1 MTPRFPTITAP
12 LPTDPRVISLASS
25 AAMPRREAYA
35 AAVEVWQ
42 WLAAMADGITVPAD
56 VDAVDAVVDCEGFG
70 KRMLEAQLIGTADGL
85 IVLPEEL
92 RQKPTARG
100 ADAVRPLEETP
111 DDRRRRKN
119 REAQQRRRNELRL
132 MGAKP
137 RRRKTPPREKR
148 SLGQLAGCEV
158 IASDGPYGVFAMLS
172 GAIPEVIK
180 AGEKHWDIKTL
191 TLADV
196 APSLLAK
203 LRKLD
208 SPSQNALAPDAGR
221 RAFKPSADEL
231 QTAVDALVSGS
242 TDDTDRMTHDD
253 MSAPVIARQQT
264 SSLCHQSVSKTS
276 SFSAIK
282 NAPNPNV
289 SKGLGD
295 ADMSLHRYD
304 DAPSSSL
311 LLISSSSSEEEKQ
324 KDDKQ
329 RHRETLVA
337 RFAAAINTTT
347 SHVWE
352 LLRGGSAGKSEL
364 SRRLRDA
371 GVDSKTGLPLVTP
384 TARPSDDVPTANL
397 GAGAQKPPSA
407 AKADFAAGGKK
418 PSPAASPP
426 PDDDFH
432 NRKTAAM
439 RLLADAAAADAAVG
453 PIRAPESPIGTD
465 TSVQTSTN
473 EQPTSGPLGPSD
485 AIGGKP
491 DADGQRPES
500 GSSGGAGDLGDD
512 ASHDA
517 SQLGPAIIADDSQPT
532 GPRGKSPQNGDLG
545 PAASADGPQ
554 PTAAIDITIADAGA
568 DARDDAGGN
577 ANLQED
583 LPSSVGWTHGH

>member
-1 MTPRFPTITAP
+1 MSPRFPTITAP
-12 LPTDPRVISLASS
+12 LPTDPRIIALASS

-42 WLAAMADGITVPAD
+42 WLSAMADGITVAAD
-56 VDAVDAVVDCEGFG
+56 VEAVDAVVGCEGFG
-70 KRMLEAQLIGTADGL
+70 KRMLDVQLIGTADGL

-92 RQKPTARG
+92 RQKTTARG

-111 DDRRRRKN
+111 DERRRRKN

-180 AGEKHWDIKTL
+180 AGEKHWNIKTL
-191 TLADV
+191 TLEDV

-208 SPSQNALAPDAGR
+208 SPSQNALAPDVGR
-221 RAFKPSADEL
+221 RTFKPSADEL

-242 TDDTDRMTHDD
+242 SDDTDRMTHDD

-264 SSLCHQSVSKTS
+264 SALCHQSVSKTS

-282 NAPNPNV
+282 NAPKPSV
-289 SKGLGD
+289 FKGLGD
-295 ADMSLHRYD
+295 ADMSSYRYD
-304 DAPSSSL
+304 DAPSSSS

-329 RHRETLVA
+329 RHLETLVE
-337 RFAAAINTTT
+337 RYAAAINTTT

-352 LLRGGSAGKSEL
+352 LLRGGTAGKSEL

-371 GVDSKTGLPLVTP
+371 GVDSKTGLPLITP
-384 TARPSDDVPTANL
+384 TARPSDDGPTAICR
-397 GAGAQKPPSA
+397 AGATKPTPPPA
-407 AKADFAAGGKK
+407 ADFHAGVKNQIQQ
-418 PSPAASPP
+418 PPP

-439 RLLADAAAADAAVG
+439 RLLADAAAADAAEG
-453 PIRAPESPIGTD
+453 PTRAPESPIGSD
-465 TSVQTSTN
+465 TSVQASTS
-473 EQPTSGPLGPSD
+473 EQPASGPLGPLD

-491 DADGQRPES
+491 DADGQRFES
-500 GSSGGAGDLGDD
+500 GSSGGADDLGDD

-517 SQLGPAIIADDSQPT
+517 SHDASQ
-532 GPRGKSPQNGDLG
+532 RC

-554 PTAAIDITIADAGA
+554 PTAAIDVPIADAGA
-568 DARDDAGGN
+568 DARADAGGSS
-577 ANLQED
+577 NLQED

>member
-1 MTPRFPTITAP
+1 MPPRFPTITAP
-12 LPTDPRVISLASS
+12 LPTDPRIIALASS
-25 AAMPRREAYA
+25 AAVPRREAYA

-42 WLAAMADGITVPAD
+42 WLSAMADGITVAAD
-56 VDAVDAVVDCEGFG
+56 VEAVDAVVGCEGFG
-70 KRMLEAQLIGTADGL
+70 KRMLDAQLIGTADGL

-191 TLADV
+191 TLEDV

-253 MSAPVIARQQT
+253 MSASVIARQQT
-264 SSLCHQSVSKTS
+264 SALCHQGVSKTS

-295 ADMSLHRYD
+295 ADMSSHRYD
-304 DAPSSSL
+304 DAPSSSS
-311 LLISSSSSEEEKQ
+311 LLISSSSEEDRQ

-329 RHRETLVA
+329 RHLETLVE
-337 RFAAAINTTT
+337 RYAAAINTTT

-384 TARPSDDVPTANL
+384 TASPQSGDGPKAFFRVDAKKPS
-397 GAGAQKPPSA
+397 SA
-407 AKADFAAGGKK
+407 AKADFSVDGKIQTQQ
-418 PSPAASPP
+418 PLP

-439 RLLADAAAADAAVG
+439 RLLADAAAVDAAEG
-453 PIRAPESPIGTD
+453 PTRAPESPSGTD

-517 SQLGPAIIADDSQPT
+517 SDDTSDDTSQRCPV
-532 GPRGKSPQNGDLG
+532 
-545 PAASADGPQ
+545 ASADGPQ
-554 PTAAIDITIADAGA
+554 PTAAIDITIADAGD
-568 DARDDAGGN
+568 DARADAGGS
-577 ANLQED
+577 ANLQGD
-583 LPSSVGWTHGH
+583 LPSSVGSTHGH